1 MARHRTTMTPRE
13 RVDAVLRWAVRVVV
27 WLALGA
33 LVGLA
38 AYAALAWAGSIS
50 GIRVWVAAGVGLLA
64 AAAAGVASTVPGP
77 GVPDEP
83 ADGPSAP

>member
-1 MARHRTTMTPRE
+1 MTPRE

-38 AYAALAWAGSIS
+38 AYGALTWAGSIS
-50 GIRVWVAAGVGLLA
+50 GIRVWVAAAVGLLA
-64 AAAAGVASTVPGP
+64 AAAAGVASTLPGP
-77 GVPDEP
+77 AVPDEP